1 SGARALRSPVS
12 WAGAGAV
19 RGAGRAATIREPP
32 LKPPAWALAAPALLL
47 AGCAAPFADLQGARL
62 AGPGRTEVT
71 GSYSWVSY
79 SESGQSEAV
88 QREITGQLA
97 VGTGEHTDWRFRY
110 THVGPPDGST
120 GGVHVFG
127 AGPKYSLSRDRCAVA
142 LPVGFAYAQ
151 DID

>member
-1 SGARALRSPVS
+1 GDGEAPGLPRCDRGGPRLGDARSLLAGRSSRTQLDLGLVPDRSRRHHPLGPWRRRVSSLHRSGARALRSPVS

-88 QREITGQLA
+88 QREI
-97 VGTGEHTDWRFRY
+97 
-110 THVGPPDGST
+110 
-120 GGVHVFG
+120 
-127 AGPKYSLSRDRCAVA
+127 
-142 LPVGFAYAQ
+142 
-151 DID
+151 